1 MERTRASN
9 LFTVIA
15 LAISMGWGALIGY
28 LVVQSTRTN
37 AWYDMDFSFWMI
49 CLLYGFVHLFIGKIL
64 CMLVTWL
71 IETLEKKRGISLM
84 THWTENS
91 QMIAASLWPVS
102 IPILF
107 IAFLLL
113 MAIKNQEKRTPG
125 SQG

>member
-1 MERTRASN
+1 MTRARASN

-15 LAISMGWGALIGY
+15 LAISIGWGALIGY
-28 LVVQSTRTN
+28 LVVQSTRAN

-84 THWTENS
+84 AHWTENS

-113 MAIKNQEKRTPG
+113 MSIKNQEKRTPG
-125 SQG
+125 RQG